1 MFVPPWP
8 CSGHVI
14 PYRRHAAGDTG
25 ERGAAT
31 SGGYTLRLANS
42 PVAEGLVRPF
52 TQRYE
57 SFTVEPSRDH
67 RECEAALQRG
77 LTALEPGLPHTAR
90 VQAAAGAVIRQ
101 PLGRGRSLVSHGPK
115 NPGRSR
121 GWRARLRSTATPV
134 LADAG
139 DHIAV
144 LLSLPRKVV
153 LSVADDRL
161 LLLAHP
167 FGELRWR
174 HAGIGHGPAGT
185 PSPSADAAGGV
196 VHMSLGPETVH
207 STWHHERGS
216 VPVVQ
221 RPVPSRLAHRLVH

>member
-1 MFVPPWP
+1 LPGPSFSATASCNRNRLFMFVPPWP

-52 TQRYE
+52 IQRYE

-134 LADAG
+134 LAAAG

-144 LLSLPRKVV
+144 LRRPGRIVDDVDLPQV
-153 LSVADDRL
+153 
-161 LLLAHP
+161 
-167 FGELRWR
+167 WR
-174 HAGIGHGPAGT
+174 MTDPMSDLTMPA
-185 PSPSADAAGGV
+185 PS
-196 VHMSLGPETVH
+196 
-207 STWHHERGS
+207 STS
-216 VPVVQ
+216 
-221 RPVPSRLAHRLVH
+221 S